1 MKLEGAQRVAAPR
14 AAVWRALMDPAVL
27 RRILPGCEKF
37 EAVGPHHYTAEFKA
51 GIGAFKSSFQGEVTL
66 SNLKPEKSYTL
77 TSKAKGS
84 GAFVEGA
91 AQVELEDAGK
101 GTNVKYSAEVKV
113 GGALA
118 ALGGRLMEA
127 AAHKNI
133 GDTFASLARE
143 MAMSEGKSKK

>member
-1 MKLEGAQRVAAPR
+1 MKLAGVQKVPASR

-27 RRILPGCEKF
+27 QRILPGCERF
-37 EAVGPHHYTAEFKA
+37 EVAGEHHYTAEFKA
-51 GIGAFKSSFQGEVTL
+51 GIGAFKSSFQGEVKL
-66 SNLKPEKSYTL
+66 SNLKPEKTYTL

-84 GAFVEGA
+84 GAFVEGT

-101 GTNVKYSAEVKV
+101 ETSVKYTAEVKV

-118 ALGGRLMEA
+118 ALGGRLMQA

-133 GDTFASLARE
+133 ADTFSNLAKEFR
-143 MAMSEGKSKK
+143 KK

>member
-1 MKLEGAQRVAAPR
+1 VKLAGAQKVAAPR

-27 RRILPGCEKF
+27 QRILPGCEKF
-37 EAVGPHHYTAEFKA
+37 EAAGEHHYAAEFKA
-51 GIGAFKSSFQGEVTL
+51 GVGSFKSTFKGEVTL
-66 SNLKPEKSYTL
+66 FNLKPEKSYTL

-84 GAFVEGA
+84 GAFVEGTA
-91 AQVELEDAGK
+91 HVELEDAGK
-101 GTNVKYSAEVKV
+101 ETNVKYSAEVKV

-133 GDTFASLARE
+133 ADTFHNLAKE
-143 MAMSEGKSKK
+143 FGK

>member
-1 MKLEGAQRVAAPR
+1 MKLEGAQKVPAPR

-37 EAVGPHHYTAEFKA
+37 EAAGPHHYATEFKA
-51 GIGAFKSSFQGEVTL
+51 GIGAFKSSFSGEVKL

-77 TSKAKGS
+77 SSKAKGS
-84 GAFVEGA
+84 GAFVEGTA
-91 AQVELEDAGK
+91 HVELEDAGK
-101 GTNVKYSAEVKV
+101 ETNLKYAAEVKV

-133 GDTFASLARE
+133 ADTFHNL
-143 MAMSEGKSKK
+143 GKEFKKK

>member
-1 MKLEGAQRVAAPR
+1 MKLEGAQKVPAPR

-27 RRILPGCEKF
+27 QRILPGCEKL
-37 EAVGPHHYTAEFKA
+37 EAAGEHRYTAEFKA
-51 GIGAFKSSFQGEVTL
+51 GVGSFKSSFRGEVAL

-77 TSKAKGS
+77 SSKAKGS
-84 GAFVEGA
+84 GAFVEGT

-101 GTNVKYSAEVKV
+101 ESNVKYAAEVKV

-133 GDTFASLARE
+133 ADTFASLARE
-143 MAMSEGKSKK
+143 MAKK

>member
-1 MKLEGAQRVAAPR
+1 MKLEGAQKVPAPR

-27 RRILPGCEKF
+27 QRILPGCGKF
-37 EAVGPHHYTAEFKA
+37 EAAGQHHFTAEFKA
-51 GIGAFKSSFQGEVTL
+51 GIGAFKSSFHGEVTL
-66 SNLKPEKSYTL
+66 SDIKPEKSYTL
-77 TSKAKGS
+77 SSKAKGT
-84 GAFVEGA
+84 GAFVEGT

-101 GTNVKYSAEVKV
+101 ETNVKYSAEVKV

-133 GDTFASLARE
+133 ADTFASLARE
-143 MAMSEGKSKK
+143 FQGKSKK

>member
-1 MKLEGAQRVAAPR
+1 VKLEGTQKVPAPR

-27 RRILPGCEKF
+27 QRILPGCEKF
-37 EAVGPHHYTAEFKA
+37 EAAGEHHYTAEFKA
-51 GIGAFKSSFQGEVTL
+51 GIGAFKSSFQGEVKL

-77 TSKAKGS
+77 SSKAKGS
-84 GAFVEGA
+84 GAFVEGT

-101 GTNVKYSAEVKV
+101 ETSVKYAAEVKV

-133 GDTFASLARE
+133 ADTFGNLAKE
-143 MAMSEGKSKK
+143 FGEGKSKK

>member
-1 MKLEGAQRVAAPR
+1 VKLAGTQKVPAPR

-37 EAVGPHHYTAEFKA
+37 EAAGEHHYTAEFKA
-51 GIGAFKSSFQGEVTL
+51 GIGAFKSSFQGEVKL
-66 SNLKPEKSYTL
+66 SSIKPEKSYTL
-77 TSKAKGS
+77 SSKAKGS
-84 GAFVEGA
+84 GAFVEGT

-101 GTNVKYSAEVKV
+101 ETNVKYTAEVKV

-133 GDTFASLARE
+133 ADTFANLAKE
-143 MAMSEGKSKK
+143 FGQGKGEK

>member
-1 MKLEGAQRVAAPR
+1 MKLTGTQKVPAPR

-27 RRILPGCEKF
+27 QRILPGCQKF
-37 EAVGPHHYTAEFKA
+37 EAAGEHHYTAEFKA

-66 SNLKPEKSYTL
+66 SSIKPERSYTL
-77 TSKAKGS
+77 SSKAKGS
-84 GAFVEGA
+84 GAFVEGT

-101 GTNVKYSAEVKV
+101 ETNVKYGAEVKV

-133 GDTFASLARE
+133 ADTFHNLAKE
-143 MAMSEGKSKK
+143 FKK

>member
-1 MKLEGAQRVAAPR
+1 MKLTGTQKVPAPR

-27 RRILPGCEKF
+27 QRILPGCEKF
-37 EAVGPHHYTAEFKA
+37 EAAGEHHYTAEFKV
-51 GIGAFKSSFQGEVTL
+51 GIGAFKSSFRGEVTL

-77 TSKAKGS
+77 SSKAKGS
-84 GAFVEGA
+84 GAFVEGT

-101 GTNVKYSAEVKV
+101 ETSLKYAAEVKV

-133 GDTFASLARE
+133 ADTFANLAKE
-143 MAMSEGKSKK
+143 FGQGKSKK

>member
-1 MKLEGAQRVAAPR
+1 VKLAGTQKLPAPR

-27 RRILPGCEKF
+27 QRVLPGCEKF
-37 EAVGPHHYTAEFKA
+37 EAAGEHRYTAEFKV
-51 GIGAFKSSFQGEVTL
+51 GIGAFKSSFRGEVAL

-77 TSKAKGS
+77 SSKAKGS
-84 GAFVEGA
+84 GAFVEGT

-101 GTNVKYSAEVKV
+101 ETSLKYAAEVKV

-133 GDTFASLARE
+133 ADTFTNLAKE
-143 MAMSEGKSKK
+143 FGGKSKK

>member
-1 MKLEGAQRVAAPR
+1 VKLEGAQKVPAPR

-27 RRILPGCEKF
+27 QRVLPGCEKF
-37 EAVGPHHYTAEFKA
+37 EAAGEHRYTAEFKV
-51 GIGAFKSSFQGEVTL
+51 GIGAFKSSFRGEVAL

-77 TSKAKGS
+77 SSKAKGS
-84 GAFVEGA
+84 GAFVEGTA
-91 AQVELEDAGK
+91 HVELEDAGK
-101 GTNVKYSAEVKV
+101 ETSLKYAAEVKV

-133 GDTFASLARE
+133 ADTFHNLARE
-143 MAMSEGKSKK
+143 MAKGEGKSKK

>member
-1 MKLEGAQRVAAPR
+1 MKLTGAQKVPAPR

-27 RRILPGCEKF
+27 QRILPGCEKF
-37 EAVGPHHYTAEFKA
+37 GAAGANHYTAEFKV
-51 GIGAFKSSFQGEVTL
+51 GVGAFKSSFRGEVAL

-77 TSKAKGS
+77 SSKAKGS
-84 GAFVEGA
+84 GAFVEGT

-101 GTNVKYSAEVKV
+101 ETSLQYAAEVKV

-133 GDTFASLARE
+133 ADTFTNLAKE
-143 MAMSEGKSKK
+143 FGGKSKK

>member
-1 MKLEGAQRVAAPR
+1 MKLAGTQKVPAPR

-37 EAVGPHHYTAEFKA
+37 EAAGEHHYTAEFKA
-51 GIGAFKSSFQGEVTL
+51 GIGAFKSSFQGEVKL
-66 SNLKPEKSYTL
+66 FSIKPEKSYTL

-84 GAFVEGA
+84 GAFVEGT
-91 AQVELEDAGK
+91 AQVELEDAGRE
-101 GTNVKYSAEVKV
+101 TNVKYTAEVKV

-133 GDTFASLARE
+133 ADTFANLAKE
-143 MAMSEGKSKK
+143 FGQGKGEK

>member
-1 MKLEGAQRVAAPR
+1 MKLEGTQKVPAPR

-27 RRILPGCEKF
+27 QRILPGCKKF
-37 EAVGPHHYTAEFKA
+37 EAAGEHHYAAEFKA

-66 SNLKPEKSYTL
+66 LNLKPEKSYTL

-84 GAFVEGA
+84 GAFVEGT

-101 GTNVKYSAEVKV
+101 ETSVKYAAEVKV

-133 GDTFASLARE
+133 ADTFANLAKEFGTR
-143 MAMSEGKSKK
+143 KK

>member
-1 MKLEGAQRVAAPR
+1 VKLAGAQKVRAPR

-27 RRILPGCEKF
+27 QRILPGCEKF
-37 EAVGPHHYTAEFKA
+37 EPAGPHHFTGEFKA
-51 GIGAFKSSFQGEVTL
+51 GVGAFRSSFRGQVTL
-66 SNLKPEKSYTL
+66 SHLKPEKSYTL
-77 TSKAKGS
+77 TSKARGT
-84 GAFVEGA
+84 GAFVEGI

-101 GTNVKYSAEVKV
+101 DTNVNYSAEVKV

-133 GDTFASLARE
+133 ADTFANLAKE
-143 MAMSEGKSKK
+143 MARGEGKSKK